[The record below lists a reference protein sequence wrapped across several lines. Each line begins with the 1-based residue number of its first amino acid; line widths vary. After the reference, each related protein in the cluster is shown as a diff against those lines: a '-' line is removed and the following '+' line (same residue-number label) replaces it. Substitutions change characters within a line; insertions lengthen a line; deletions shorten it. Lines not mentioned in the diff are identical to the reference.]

1 MVIRPKSIVTV
12 VVVLPSTPPVS
23 SAPSTPV
30 RTSSVCSGRISLTEP
45 TIVVLP
51 APKPPAIRILSATGM
66 RDDAPLRSERTESID
81 NRLEYVDVVRLG
93 GRWGFVQRDEACR
106 A

>member
-1 MVIRPKSIVTV
+1 MVMRPKSIVTV
-12 VVVLPSTPPVS
+12 VVRFASTPEVS
-23 SAPSTPV
+23 SAPSAPV
-30 RTSSVCSGRISLTEP
+30 STSSVCSGRISLTEP
-45 TIVVLP
+45 TMVVLP